1 MRIAVICPDYPPSA
15 REGGISHF
23 VQILATRLT
32 RLGEEVM
39 VLTDDSYRGDGKDGA
54 VEVITLT
61 GLWDRRTTREIVGL
75 LKEKA
80 IELVN
85 LQYAPTLYSTAF
97 KLSWRR
103 VAARFPSVI
112 SFHTLWGGSKVN
124 YLVALCL
131 LTTRSSL
138 VATNSEIVYLL
149 DKRLPFFG
157 RKTVTIPIGS
167 NIPPSGRLTDT
178 GALRKKYEL
187 TVNVPIVSYFGMCY
201 PGKGMDTLLS
211 TANILASRYGLD
223 FRLVLIG
230 GGGSDV
236 DYYHREMQKLSD
248 SHGVSDR
255 VVWTGKISAGEVSTL
270 LSMTDVVLL
279 PYEAGVSD
287 RRGSLMAALAHGRAI
302 VTSPP
307 RLRFAYFRNQ
317 ENMVWPKQHETEAFA
332 GEVLRILRDDALRK
346 RLEKGALRLSKCYQW
361 ADIAERTRDWFRE
374 TIEKH

>member
-1 MRIAVICPDYPPSA
+1 M
-15 REGGISHF
+15 
-23 VQILATRLT
+23 LT
-32 RLGEEVM
+32 NG
-39 VLTDDSYRGDGKDGA
+39 SYRGDGKDGA
-54 VEVITLT
+54 VQVMALT
-61 GLWDRRTTREIVGL
+61 GPWDRRTTKEIIRVVED
-75 LKEKA
+75 KS

-85 LQYAPTLYSTAF
+85 LQYAPTMYSTPF

-112 SFHTLWGGSKVN
+112 SFHTLWGGPKVN
-124 YLVALCL
+124 YMVALYL

-157 RKTVTIPIGS
+157 RKTRAIPIGA
-167 NIPPSGRLTDT
+167 NIPLSAQRTDK
-178 GALRKKYEL
+178 GALRSKYAL

-211 TANILASRYGLD
+211 TAKILMRQYGLD
-223 FRLVLIG
+223 FRLLLIG

-236 DYYHREMQKLSD
+236 DDFLREMKKLSD
-248 SHGVSDR
+248 SHGVSER
-255 VVWTGKISAGEVSTL
+255 VVWTGKIPAGEVSTL
-270 LSMTDVVLL
+270 LSMTNVVLL

-287 RRGSLMAALAHGRAI
+287 RRGSLMAALEHGRAI

-307 RLRFAYFRNQ
+307 RIRFAYFRNQ
-317 ENMVWPKQHETEAFA
+317 ENMVWPMRYKAEAFA

-346 RLEKGALRLSKCYQW
+346 RLEDGAFRLSQCYQW
-361 ADIAERTRDWFRE
+361 TDIAERTRDWFRE
-374 TIEKH
+374 TMERH